1 MSSPLPTSRCG
12 ACCARRRQPPRQ
24 DCDPLIEATLE
35 HGATD
40 DVTVIVVTVIV
51 ARRHATEPTMPVLRY
66 GVQPMKTF

>member
-1 MSSPLPTSRCG
+1 
-12 ACCARRRQPPRQ
+12 
-24 DCDPLIEATLE
+24 LIEATLE

-40 DVTVIVVTVIV
+40 DVTVIV